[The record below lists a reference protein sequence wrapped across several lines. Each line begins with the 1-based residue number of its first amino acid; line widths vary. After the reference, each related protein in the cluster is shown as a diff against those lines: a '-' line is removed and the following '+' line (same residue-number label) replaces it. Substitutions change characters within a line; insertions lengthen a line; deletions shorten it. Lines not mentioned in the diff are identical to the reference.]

1 VKNIIVP
8 DACYSSITMNLNLFS
23 YCGMSS
29 LILDLILYD
38 VVNFTRLNV
47 ISNMNCVVGEICA
60 NKTIHSVLF

>member
-1 VKNIIVP
+1 
-8 DACYSSITMNLNLFS
+8 
-23 YCGMSS
+23 MSS